1 MAVVTALFFDQWAVR
16 PLAHKALSLRLKGS
30 VVAILFQLGSGTGD
44 AFARPKH
51 ARFRHLGAGYFLDLA
66 RGTRSVVYPDALPE
80 SQVDD
85 ILFARKD
92 RCLRCGRKHKLKQS
106 KNGES
111 ERSRRNSNAETRNR
125 EHGTTFGHRI
135 FPVAAEV
142 FAQSLLRRRRF
153 SNRYVE

>member
-1 MAVVTALFFDQWAVR
+1 MAVVTALFFGQWAAR
-16 PLAHKALSLRLKGS
+16 PLARKTLSLRLTGS
-30 VVAILFQLGSGTGD
+30 VGTILFHLGSGTGD

-80 SQVDD
+80 FQVDD
-85 ILFARKD
+85 ILFSRKD
-92 RCLRCGRKHKLKQS
+92 CCFCCGGKRKQS
-106 KNGES
+106 KNGKS
-111 ERSRRNSNAETRNR
+111 KRSRRGQDAATRNR
-125 EHGTTFGHRI
+125 EHGATFGHRI